1 MIDPSLAAG
10 LRRGGTRR
18 MLAEIEVSIDRMG
31 TPPPTRAAWL
41 RWLRRGAHAAPG
53 IAVLDETTVGR
64 GKHQRLLLLIAALV
78 DSGEW
83 CAQALVAGGK
93 ERDFK
98 TFDFYTA
105 VSRHAVDRSIQW
117 TGETDVTAALRT
129 VSPALMWTTVAR
141 HPSDPFNQDRDDDWL
156 AGYPGGALVMAA
168 NRDGGRIAVTALRD
182 RDRWRGRTV
191 REAAQ
196 RLPEGFSFWRWASA
210 QAEWATMTGGAH

>member
-1 MIDPSLAAG
+1 
-10 LRRGGTRR
+10 

-53 IAVLDETTVGR
+53 IAVLDELKVGR
-64 GKHQRLLLLIAALV
+64 GKHQRLLMLAAALIE
-78 DSGEW
+78 SGEW
-83 CAQALVAGGK
+83 AAQALVADGK
-93 ERDFK
+93 RRDLK
-98 TFDFYTA
+98 AYDFYTSVA
-105 VSRHAVDRSIQW
+105 RHAVDRAIQW

-141 HPSDPFNQDRDDDWL
+141 HPSDPFEVDRDDDWL
-156 AGYPGGALVMAA
+156 AGYPGGALVMAPH
-168 NRDGGRIAVTALRD
+168 DGGRIAVTALRD

-196 RLPEGFSFWRWASA
+196 RLPEGFRFWTWASA
-210 QAEWATMTGGAH
+210 QAEWPTMTGGA